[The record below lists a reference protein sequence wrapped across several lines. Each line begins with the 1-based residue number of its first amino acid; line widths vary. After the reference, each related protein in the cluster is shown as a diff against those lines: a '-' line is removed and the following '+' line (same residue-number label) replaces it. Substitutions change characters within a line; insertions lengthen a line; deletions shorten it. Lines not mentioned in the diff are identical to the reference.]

1 MDHGLHQPQMLSD
14 SELRDHCL
22 GAIRRY
28 HEQQQDMLVR
38 HLAQLHD
45 QLLRK
50 QVQCQLDRVAEDTAL
65 RREQCK
71 GQTSAAQS
79 TCAQGLP
86 AQTNGA
92 QRDALCRIALDRAQ
106 VRFDARVSLSQQ
118 QRLHE
123 MD

>member
-1 MDHGLHQPQMLSD
+1 
-14 SELRDHCL
+14 
-22 GAIRRY
+22 
-28 HEQQQDMLVR
+28 MLVR

-65 RREQCK
+65 CREQCK

-86 AQTNGA
+86 AQTNRA

>member
-1 MDHGLHQPQMLSD
+1 MLSD
-14 SELRDHCL
+14 SELCDHCM

-50 QVQCQLDRVAEDTAL
+50 QVQCQLDRMAEDAAL

-71 GQTSAAQS
+71 GQARATQS
-79 TCAQGLP
+79 TRAQRLP
-86 AQTNGA
+86 AQTNEA

-106 VRFDARVSLSQQ
+106 VRFDARASHSQQ
-118 QRLHE
+118 QRLHA